1 MNLWCRLVRI
11 LNATPFEEGEKQEI
25 ALTTDYGAHEG
36 QLQVEGW
43 PSPVNRT
50 GHCTS
55 VVEIVRGD
63 LVEELPKLLDLVLG
77 IGIQDDPHLVNELL
91 GALKLHPD
99 AL

>member
-1 MNLWCRLVRI
+1 M
-11 LNATPFEEGEKQEI
+11 P
-25 ALTTDYGAHEG
+25 LTTGYDVLEG

-43 PSPVNRT
+43 PSPANRT

-91 GALKLHPD
+91 GCLLYTSD
-99 AL
+99 AADE

>member
-1 MNLWCRLVRI
+1 MNLWCWRVRI
-11 LNATPFEEGEKQEI
+11 LNATPFGGGENRKI
-25 ALTTDYGAHEG
+25 ALTTGYDVLEG

-43 PSPVNRT
+43 PSPANRT

-91 GALKLHPD
+91 RALKLHPD

>member
-1 MNLWCRLVRI
+1 MNLWCRRVLI
-11 LNATPFEEGEKQEI
+11 LNATPFGGGENREI
-25 ALTTDYGAHEG
+25 ALTTDYGVLEG

-43 PSPVNRT
+43 PSPANRT

-63 LVEELPKLLDLVLG
+63 LIEELPKLLDLVLG
-77 IGIQDDPHLVNELL
+77 IGIQDDPHLVDELL